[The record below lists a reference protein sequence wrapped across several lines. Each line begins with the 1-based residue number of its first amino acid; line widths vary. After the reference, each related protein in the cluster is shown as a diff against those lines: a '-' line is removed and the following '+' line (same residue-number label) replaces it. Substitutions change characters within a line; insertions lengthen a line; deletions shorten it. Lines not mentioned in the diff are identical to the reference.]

1 MFVALLHAPFSSLI
15 LATVPSVLQIT
26 ECGLKLNQ
34 LEADLKV
41 KTETIE
47 RLNERVRDQELTSE
61 AESTKLEEEYKMN
74 LDNAVTDLILHWLSC

>member
-1 MFVALLHAPFSSLI
+1 M
-15 LATVPSVLQIT
+15 LQIT

-61 AESTKLEEEYKMN
+61 AESTKLEEEYKMK
-74 LDNAVTDLILHWLSC
+74 LDNAVTDLILHRLSCKHHGC